1 MKNKFYITTP
11 LYYPNDNLHIGHAY
25 STVIADVLARY
36 KKNCGYDVRFL
47 IGSDEHG
54 EKIEK
59 KAKENNKEPLDF
71 VNGIIKN
78 FISL

>member
-1 MKNKFYITTP
+1 MTP

-47 IGSDEHG
+47 TGSDEHG